1 MSTSCSAYN
10 CTNRHFK
17 STTIVF
23 HRFPITD
30 KELCKK
36 WIVASKRDGFV
47 PTSASYICSDHFT
60 KDDYLFSNSK
70 RLKQNS
76 VPSVFNFPDH
86 FLPSK
91 LKRKAPIA
99 RPSQPLIHVNNDKHD
114 LLCPSPSK
122 KQCTY
127 EAPTKEELKMKLE
140 EKKKKIKILQQKV
153 RRKQNKISTLTEL
166 ISDLTSRKMINND
179 AASNLNENFSGLTF
193 EVIKNHLFNKDR
205 EPRGR
210 RHNDE
215 AKKYALTLN
224 FYSPRAYEYV
234 RSVFALPHARSLT
247 DWTSSVNCD
256 AGLFQDVFIQL
267 KNIVNEN
274 PTYAD
279 CSLLCDAMSIK
290 ENIFY
295 SKFTGNYEG
304 YINYGKDIVVADE
317 NVVAKEALVLMLVSH
332 RGHWKYPVGYVLI
345 DQIKAD
351 VLHSL
356 LSRTLD
362 LCILHDLLVR
372 SVTMEGTSTNLRAM
386 QLFGCKL
393 GKSLQHIDGSF
404 MYTWL

>member
-1 MSTSCSAYN
+1 M
-10 CTNRHFK
+10 
-17 STTIVF
+17 
-23 HRFPITD
+23 
-30 KELCKK
+30 
-36 WIVASKRDGFV
+36 
-47 PTSASYICSDHFT
+47 
-60 KDDYLFSNSK
+60 
-70 RLKQNS
+70 
-76 VPSVFNFPDH
+76 
-86 FLPSK
+86 
-91 LKRKAPIA
+91 
-99 RPSQPLIHVNNDKHD
+99 
-114 LLCPSPSK
+114 
-122 KQCTY
+122 
-127 EAPTKEELKMKLE
+127 
-140 EKKKKIKILQQKV
+140 LQQKV

-215 AKKYALTLN
+215 AKKFALTLN

-256 AGLFQDVFIQL
+256 AGLFQEVFIQL

-295 SKFTGNYEG
+295 SKFTGKYEG

-332 RGHWKYPVGYVLI
+332 RGHWKYPVGYVLT

-351 VLHSL
+351 HLEL
-356 LSRTLD
+356 LFSCIRGKNGFNNNPDVRTFISAMKRILLKVSIIASR
-362 LCILHDLLVR
+362 HKMKRPV
-372 SVTMEGTSTNLRAM
+372 
-386 QLFGCKL
+386 Q
-393 GKSLQHIDGSF
+393 SF
-404 MYTWL
+404 HY